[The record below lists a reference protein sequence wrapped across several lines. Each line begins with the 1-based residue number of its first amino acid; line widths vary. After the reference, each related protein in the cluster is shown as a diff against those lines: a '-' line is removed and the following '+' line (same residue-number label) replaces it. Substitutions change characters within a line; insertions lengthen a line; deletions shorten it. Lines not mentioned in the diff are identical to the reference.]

1 MKTLALIAA
10 AGLSSTAMA
19 QLGATA
25 DSIIDVT
32 DAPRGTSNFTLDI
45 NFDTFSFDG
54 SGAVGNSV
62 LTANIGAGN
71 TITGIGWDVTIEA
84 VGASW
89 LSEATFRFADSSFND
104 AGLFL
109 RPGAGTDNNGGNVP
123 TNFSSGGLIDLS
135 DNAIANITLADG
147 ILQIEIFESYDD
159 VSGAIDA
166 FVSGT
171 LTLGLLNEVPAPGAA
186 ALFGLG
192 GLAASRRRR
201 G

>member
-19 QLGATA
+19 QIGATA
-25 DSIIDVT
+25 DNILDVSG
-32 DAPRGTSNFTLDI
+32 AVRGTSNFTLDI
-45 NFDTFSFDG
+45 NFDSFSFDA
-54 SGAVGNSV
+54 SGAAGNAV

-71 TITGIGWDVTIEA
+71 TITGIGWDVDIET

-89 LSEATFRFADSSFND
+89 LSEPTFRFADSSFAD

-109 RPGAGTDNNGGNVP
+109 TVGAGSDAPGAA
-123 TNFSSGGLIDLS
+123 NFNSGGILDLS
-135 DNAIANITLADG
+135 DNGIPNITLVDG
-147 ILQIEIFESYDD
+147 VLQIEIFESYDD
-159 VSGAIDA
+159 VAGAIDA
-166 FVSGT
+166 MLSGT
-171 LTLGLLNEVPAPGAA
+171 LTLGLANAVPAPGAA

-192 GLAASRRRR
+192 ALGATRRRR